1 MLEGNQMV
9 VPNKLENP
17 ISNLMSGIFLFAFG
31 SFSLFIAWTLTRA
44 IDNWFILFCFLVSF
58 IVPAFGAFWL
68 GVKRLIVFVKFY
80 KPSN

>member
-1 MLEGNQMV
+1 MV

-31 SFSLFIAWTLTRA
+31 SFALFIAWTLTRA

-58 IVPAFGAFWL
+58 VVPAFGAFWL
-68 GVKRLIVFVKFY
+68 GVKRLSVFVKSY